1 MNFESIADSIINK
14 TISSG
19 ATGCDV
25 VLAKG
30 SGKSI
35 SCRLQK
41 IEDIEDYNDNQIDLN
56 IFENE
61 FKKDNYG
68 TCGTISDINKKP
80 PNGHFSIILGF
91 AIILLFSR
99 FAFICMYSF
108 SARDRA

>member
-41 IEDIEDYNDNQIDLN
+41 IEDIEESNDKTFGIRALIGNRQA
-56 IFENE
+56 FVSS
-61 FKKDNYG
+61 
-68 TCGTISDINKKP
+68 SDIEEDKLNE
-80 PNGHFSIILGF
+80 SISKVVEMAKLAPEDDTACLGDKN
-91 AIILLFSR
+91 LFEE
-99 FAFICMYSF
+99 A
-108 SARDRA
+108 